1 MASDLDFLEDLVGVS
16 PLPTMGR
23 KSPHG
28 RKNKY
33 KVNCKRG
40 HPLRGENLVIRK
52 SGVRTCKMCHDASRA
67 RWKAANP
74 NYVPPKV
81 AAKQTRPERIKELEN
96 ALLDVLVYTPD
107 YMHGMP
113 RKHFEKIARGVK

>member
-1 MASDLDFLEDLVGVS
+1 MSSDFDSLEDLLAMT
-16 PLPTMGR
+16 PLPMMGR

-52 SGVRTCKMCHDASRA
+52 SGKRTTRTCKMCHDASRA
-67 RWKAANP
+67 RWKVKNP
-74 NYVPPKV
+74 NYVPLKRV
-81 AAKQTRPERIKELEN
+81 AKQTKLERIKELEN
-96 ALLDVLVYTPD
+96 ALLEVLTYVD
-107 YMHGMP
+107 DA
-113 RKHFEKIARGVK
+113 KLKEHFEKIARGVK